1 MKECGFKAIWGDDA
15 RIQPGHLQEVLL
27 HETAVSW
34 LRFRLQQ
41 TLPAKAWEETP
52 AAFGVRLRQCCAH
65 VNAELD
71 VEALCKDFPERIRQL
86 VEAEGDRSKKK
97 GW

>member
-1 MKECGFKAIWGDDA
+1 MLKECGFKAIWGADA
-15 RIQPGHLQEVLL
+15 RIQLGHLQEVLL

-34 LRFRLQQ
+34 LRLRLTQ
-41 TLPAKAWEETP
+41 TLPAKAWEATP

-71 VEALCKDFPERIRQL
+71 AEDLCKEFPQKVRQL
-86 VEAEGDRSKKK
+86 VGAEGDRLKK
-97 GW
+97 